1 MSPSGMKQMSC
12 ESGLVATAKPALGGD
27 LPHPV
32 LGHAARAGTAPPA
45 SCSGGEHAEHVR
57 LVLRRVHRPAQRAV
71 GQPRVVPGDDRVEAE
86 RQRPVQHRRE
96 LDLLVAA
103 QARVRRPAGR
113 VLGHEVVDDVLGEA
127 LGEVPH
133 VERDAQLVGD
143 PAGVVGVLDA
153 AAAAGAAAQRL
164 PVRRQR
170 QVHPGD
176 VVPGVDREGGRDRG
190 VHSPAH
196 RGEDPHRGPCPAR
209 RARSTTG
216 PITSRTAS
224 TSASVEVWPR

>member
-1 MSPSGMKQMSC
+1 M
-12 ESGLVATAKPALGGD
+12 VT
-27 LPHPV
+27 
-32 LGHAARAGTAPPA
+32 
-45 SCSGGEHAEHVR
+45 
-57 LVLRRVHRPAQRAV
+57 
-71 GQPRVVPGDDRVEAE
+71 GDDRVEAE
-86 RQRPVQHRRE
+86 RQRPVQHGRE

-103 QARVRRPAGR
+103 QARVRRPAGG
-113 VLGHEVVDDVLGEA
+113 VLGDEVVDDVLGEA

-133 VERDAQLVGD
+133 VERDAELVGD
-143 PAGVVGVLDA
+143 PAGVVRVLDA

-164 PVRRQR
+164 PVRRER
-170 QVHPGD
+170 EVDTGD
-176 VVPGVDREGGRDRG
+176 VVPGVDRQRGGDRG

-224 TSASVEVWPR
+224 TSSSPVVWPRVKRSELRARSVSAPTASST